1 MFSDIIGQ
9 EEATTLLA
17 AAVRTQRLS
26 NAYLFVGPAGLGKLE
41 AARSL
46 AAGFLCEKRGC
57 NTCPTCQRIARDVYP
72 DFQIIEPD
80 GSAGYLIDQIRELI
94 HDAALHPHEGA
105 HKFYVLLDSDQLSG
119 AAANAL
125 LKTLEEPPASVTFIL
140 IAHNLAALLPTVLSR
155 CQVVRFHPLATE
167 TMIGVLTEATG
178 ATEADARIALAATG
192 SVLAEARSFLFSPM
206 RRATRGEVVRIVRDL
221 AGYRDRE
228 VLEAA
233 KALQT
238 SLEGP
243 VAELA
248 ARQDAELEARA
259 ELLDKVALRRLES
272 YNKKKLTAATRRAT
286 SEVFSVISGLLR
298 DALAQRDGASEL
310 ILNVDVIDFITRIA
324 TCFTLEGARR
334 GQDAITVAR
343 QQLARNV
350 GVQLIL
356 ETLLF
361 KVREVLICQ

>member
-1 MFSDIIGQ
+1 
-9 EEATTLLA
+9 
-17 AAVRTQRLS
+17 
-26 NAYLFVGPAGLGKLE
+26 
-41 AARSL
+41 
-46 AAGFLCEKRGC
+46 
-57 NTCPTCQRIARDVYP
+57 
-72 DFQIIEPD
+72 
-80 GSAGYLIDQIRELI
+80 
-94 HDAALHPHEGA
+94 
-105 HKFYVLLDSDQLSG
+105 VLLDSDQLSG